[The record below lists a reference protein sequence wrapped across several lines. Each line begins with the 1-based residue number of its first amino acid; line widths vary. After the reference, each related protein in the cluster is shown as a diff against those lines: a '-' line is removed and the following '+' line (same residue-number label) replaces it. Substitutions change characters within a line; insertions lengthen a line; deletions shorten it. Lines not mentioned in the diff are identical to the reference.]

1 MKMSLKPLD
10 QQVIVITGGS
20 SGIGLATAMT
30 AAQRGAKVVIASR
43 SEDTMRNIV
52 ERIHAARGDAA
63 HAVADV
69 GDRRQVE
76 RIAATALARFGR
88 IDTWVNN
95 AGVSIYGRADQVS
108 EADSRRLFDTNF
120 WGVVHGSLVAL
131 PLLGAEGGALINI
144 GGEVGDAAIPVQ
156 GMDAASK
163 LAVKG
168 FTDALRLELE
178 ADESPVS
185 VSLIQP
191 SAVDTPYPQHARN
204 YTDREPRLPLL
215 QIDPQT
221 VADAILDAAT
231 RTARDRSVG
240 LLAKVNA
247 TVAKV
252 VPSMA
257 DFFAKKP
264 MDPRLYDL
272 PPARNP
278 EGALYRAGGSGDV
291 HGQRLQHL
299 R

>member
-108 EADSRRLFDTNF
+108 EADSRRLFETNF
-120 WGVVHGSLVAL
+120 WGVVYGSRVACD
-131 PLLGAEGGALINI
+131 E
-144 GGEVGDAAIPVQ
+144 
-156 GMDAASK
+156 
-163 LAVKG
+163 
-168 FTDALRLELE
+168 LRR
-178 ADESPVS
+178 
-185 VSLIQP
+185 
-191 SAVDTPYPQHARN
+191 H
-204 YTDREPRLPLL
+204 
-215 QIDPQT
+215 
-221 VADAILDAAT
+221 
-231 RTARDRSVG
+231 
-240 LLAKVNA
+240 
-247 TVAKV
+247 
-252 VPSMA
+252 
-257 DFFAKKP
+257 
-264 MDPRLYDL
+264 
-272 PPARNP
+272 
-278 EGALYRAGGSGDV
+278 RAPI
-291 HGQRLQHL
+291 R